1 MNQDADEPSDERGV
15 ADGAFTNGRSIAAT
29 RLSQSLDHMATS
41 PKSLVWLH
49 VPLAGLG
56 IYNTYKFI
64 AYFIEVWR
72 SLHQQGMG
80 HGYLFVTAVLGS
92 WWNLLGLAL
101 CFFGSSIIRNCGDKP
116 LARTLALALVGAV
129 VSLFVPGLMQ
139 GAYYIVVAWLHSVL
153 FR

>member
-1 MNQDADEPSDERGV
+1 MQALRPAGRV
-15 ADGAFTNGRSIAAT
+15 AELG
-29 RLSQSLDHMATS
+29 SLDHMATS
-41 PKSLVWLH
+41 SKFLVWLH

-80 HGYLFVTAVLGS
+80 HGYLFVVAVLGS

-101 CFFGSSIIRNCGDKP
+101 CFFGNNIIRKCGDVP
-116 LARTLALALVGAV
+116 MTRTIALAVVGAV

-139 GAYYIVVAWLHSVL
+139 GAYFIVITWLHSML